1 MNPALDGGA
10 PDRAVL
16 RPVISAFSIDP
27 TLVIRGLTISALGG
41 LLLTVGLRL
50 SWGEVAKAIKRCHL
64 SLVLAVNFVF
74 VPLLAV
80 AAASALH
87 LGRDV
92 TIGMILL
99 AAAPFAP
106 VVPVFA
112 RMARADLALAAGL
125 TALFPFLSALL
136 TPLVCMASLKMVPG
150 TEGLR
155 FDFLGV
161 LGVLVATITL
171 PLVAGVGVNHWWP
184 VLAKNILRPVE
195 VLSEVV
201 GALSLAFVTVVEFK
215 TVLAT
220 GWKPLLAMVV
230 VSELSFIAGYAA
242 GGSTIGARR
251 VVAMGTSNRN
261 IALAVLVAINS
272 FAGTPVVGAVV
283 ANGLVLI
290 LRGLLHVAWWRF
302 GPTGN
307 LRT

>member
-1 MNPALDGGA
+1 L
-10 PDRAVL
+10 
-16 RPVISAFSIDP
+16 S
-27 TLVIRGLTISALGG
+27 G

-50 SWGEVAKAIKRCHL
+50 GWAEVAKAMKRCHL
-64 SLVLAVNFVF
+64 PLVLSVNFVF

-80 AAASALH
+80 ATSSALH

-136 TPLVCMASLKMVPG
+136 TPLVCTASLKVLPR

-171 PLVAGVGVNHWWP
+171 PLATGVAVNHWKP
-184 VLAKNILRPVE
+184 VLANKVLRPIE
-195 VLSEVV
+195 MLSEAI
-201 GALSLAFVTVVEFK
+201 GALSLAFVTAVEFK

-220 GWKPLLAMVV
+220 GWKPLLAMAL
-230 VSELSFIAGYAA
+230 VSELSLLAGYAV
-242 GGSTIGARR
+242 GGSTTGARR
-251 VVAMGTSNRN
+251 VLALGTSNRN

-283 ANGLVLI
+283 ANGLLLI
-290 LRGLLHVAWWRF
+290 LLGLLHVAWWRF
-302 GPTGN
+302 VRAGN
-307 LRT
+307 SQT

>member
-1 MNPALDGGA
+1 M
-10 PDRAVL
+10 
-16 RPVISAFSIDP
+16 RPVISVFSIDP
-27 TLVIRGLTISALGG
+27 TLVVRCLTIAALSG

-50 SWGEVAKAIKRCHL
+50 SWAEVAEAFKRCHL
-64 SLVLAVNFVF
+64 SLVLAVNFAV
-74 VPLLAV
+74 VPLLVVGTAW
-80 AAASALH
+80 AFQ

-112 RMARADLALAAGL
+112 RMARGDLALAAGL

-136 TPLVCMASLKMVPG
+136 TPLVCMASLKVVPG
-150 TEGLR
+150 AEGLR
-155 FDFLGV
+155 FDFLSV

-171 PLVAGVGVNHWWP
+171 PLAAGVAVNHWKP
-184 VLAKNILRPVE
+184 VLAKIVLRPVE
-195 VLSEVV
+195 MLSEAV
-201 GALSLAFVTVVEFK
+201 GALSLVFVTTVEFK

-220 GWKPLLAMVV
+220 GWKPLLAMVL
-230 VSELSFIAGYAA
+230 VSELAFFAGYAV

-251 VVAMGTSNRN
+251 VVALGTSNRN

-290 LRGLLHVAWWRF
+290 LRGLLHVAWWRWK
-302 GPTGN
+302 GSKSGEV
-307 LRT
+307 

>member
-1 MNPALDGGA
+1 M
-10 PDRAVL
+10 
-16 RPVISAFSIDP
+16 
-27 TLVIRGLTISALGG
+27 VIRGLTIAALSG
-41 LLLTVGLRL
+41 LLLTVGMRL
-50 SWGEVAKAIKRCHL
+50 GWAEVAKAFRRSQL
-64 SLVLAVNFVF
+64 SLVLGVNFVV

-80 AAASALH
+80 AMAWAFE
-87 LGRDV
+87 LGRDL

-136 TPLVCMASLKMVPG
+136 TPLVCAVSMKAVPG
-150 TEGLR
+150 AEGLR
-155 FDFLGV
+155 FDFLSV

-171 PLVAGVGVNHWWP
+171 PLAAGVALNHWKP
-184 VLAKNILRPVE
+184 ALTKITLRPVE
-195 VLSEVV
+195 MLSEAM

-215 TVLAT
+215 TVVGT
-220 GWKPLLAMVV
+220 GWKPLLAMVL
-230 VSELSFIAGYAA
+230 VSELSFFVGYAV

-290 LRGLLHVAWWRF
+290 LRGLLHVAWWRLKEAR
-302 GPTGN
+302 GEKGEGRS
-307 LRT
+307 LGL